1 MEQKRGVFTL
11 LAPSVLLQMQAELG
25 GNEAMT
31 CQELL
36 ALSGA
41 LSAALPTG
49 QLALDS
55 FLNSLTKGKYASR
68 ESSRADRG
76 FPKDVIESERNDV
89 SSIFEN
95 LRQTCLETCQ
105 AQSQTLFVK
114 CLSVSTRSRHH
125 RYTLAISIL

>member
-1 MEQKRGVFTL
+1 
-11 LAPSVLLQMQAELG
+11 MQAELG

-55 FLNSLTKGKYASR
+55 FLNSLTKGKSMWRTTDTICRKIEVHELLYLLLY
-68 ESSRADRG
+68 G
-76 FPKDVIESERNDV
+76 FLSKNVLN
-89 SSIFEN
+89 N
-95 LRQTCLETCQ
+95 L
-105 AQSQTLFVK
+105 
-114 CLSVSTRSRHH
+114 
-125 RYTLAISIL
+125 

>member
-1 MEQKRGVFTL
+1 
-11 LAPSVLLQMQAELG
+11 MQAELG

-55 FLNSLTKGKYASR
+55 FLNSLTKGKF
-68 ESSRADRG
+68 D
-76 FPKDVIESERNDV
+76 I
-89 SSIFEN
+89 
-95 LRQTCLETCQ
+95 
-105 AQSQTLFVK
+105 
-114 CLSVSTRSRHH
+114 
-125 RYTLAISIL
+125 

>member
-1 MEQKRGVFTL
+1 LSEAITIRARCSGASLELEAYRFSLRSGKAVGQKREVFTL

-55 FLNSLTKGKYASR
+55 FLNSLTKGKYLT
-68 ESSRADRG
+68 
-76 FPKDVIESERNDV
+76 P
-89 SSIFEN
+89 
-95 LRQTCLETCQ
+95 
-105 AQSQTLFVK
+105 
-114 CLSVSTRSRHH
+114 
-125 RYTLAISIL
+125 